1 MITFT
6 GKRYRAVMNEIDRM
20 ALIKQEDIKDML
32 HLTNELKAKLLN
44 AKNAEEAAALLKA
57 DGQEITAEESAQL
70 WEEISR
76 MRSPV

>member
-1 MITFT
+1 
-6 GKRYRAVMNEIDRM
+6 MNEIDRM

-70 WEEISR
+70 WEKISR